1 MKKIIK
7 APAKINLCLKVN
19 GKRDDGYH
27 DLSMV
32 MQEISLF
39 DTMEFE
45 IVSEKDFDIFRF
57 LPKFDIPIKL
67 PELPKIDID
76 FLNQFFVKKFDYD
89 SDKQI
94 NLRSNYGYIPT
105 DEKNLV
111 YKVIKYIFDKYG
123 IKDKIYIFLKKMIPT
138 SGGLGGGSSDAASM
152 LLFLDRHYKL
162 KLSIDELNAI
172 AAMFG
177 SDIPFFVHKKVSI
190 CEGRGEIVKEL
201 KSYNNYYILI
211 ATPNVR
217 VSTRE
222 IFSRVDQYSV
232 SDERRKE
239 EDIKFL
245 KVLEAIKE
253 RNIYK
258 LSDNVFNDLEIVTEP
273 MFEKVGAFKKRIKEL
288 GAITSLMSGSGP
300 TVFGIFN
307 SYFKVLNC
315 KNVMKKENK
324 DSFIFIARPI

>member
-1 MKKIIK
+1 MKRIIK

-162 KLSIDELNAI
+162 KLGIDELNAI

-201 KSYNNYYILI
+201 RPYNNYYILI

-222 IFSRVDQYSV
+222 IFSRVDKYSV
-232 SDERRKE
+232 SDERKKE

-258 LSDNVFNDLEIVTEP
+258 LSDNIFNDLEIVTEP

-315 KNVMKKENK
+315 KNVMKKENR